1 MCPCKDKWPSQ
12 ETWRVVNS
20 FAVVLMI
27 TQVICTHRLDGSPS
41 RTQEQRKGKGE
52 KWSMGKGGM
61 RGVHPSPSH
70 TELGGEKE
78 KKAIVADKRA
88 IQLRTPRT

>member
-1 MCPCKDKWPSQ
+1 M
-12 ETWRVVNS
+12 
-20 FAVVLMI
+20 AVPP
-27 TQVICTHRLDGSPS
+27 GEES
-41 RTQEQRKGKGE
+41 RGEGRGE
-52 KWSMGKGGM
+52 KWSMGKAGGM
-61 RGVHPSPSH
+61 ERGVHLSPSH

>member
-1 MCPCKDKWPSQ
+1 
-12 ETWRVVNS
+12 
-20 FAVVLMI
+20 MI
-27 TQVICTHRLDGSPS
+27 TRVICTHRLDGSPS
-41 RTQEQRKGKGE
+41 RRGEQRR
-52 KWSMGKGGM
+52 GKGGEM
-61 RGVHPSPSH
+61 EHGKSRGGGEDGERGVHLSPSH

>member
-1 MCPCKDKWPSQ
+1 M
-12 ETWRVVNS
+12 
-20 FAVVLMI
+20 AVPP
-27 TQVICTHRLDGSPS
+27 GEES
-41 RTQEQRKGKGE
+41 RGEGRGE
-52 KWSMGKGGM
+52 KWSMGKAGGGGEDGE
-61 RGVHPSPSH
+61 RGVPLSPSH